1 MQHGTAQTENKF
13 QQNKFI
19 SKKIEKKSI
28 LITGGMKSERCRMK
42 NVDPNF
48 AVRDVAMVLQDFVG
62 PALLHYNRN
71 RKEKVQGCW
80 PAKL

>member
-1 MQHGTAQTENKF
+1 
-13 QQNKFI
+13 
-19 SKKIEKKSI
+19 
-28 LITGGMKSERCRMK
+28 MK

-62 PALLHYNRN
+62 PALLHYDRN